1 MNTLYIVKKIDKA
14 GNATIIN
21 IETKEEAIIFN
32 KLLKEND
39 KFSFIGSDIRIYH
52 DDKHKDKINKLINR
66 K

>member
-1 MNTLYIVKKIDKA
+1 MNTLYIVKKIDEI
-14 GNATIIN
+14 GNATVVN
-21 IETKEEAIIFN
+21 IETKEETVIFN

-52 DDKHKDKINKLINR
+52 DERHKDKINKLINR